1 MKPYVDI
8 DERALL
14 LLLLE
19 GDATAFESL
28 YMRYAEKLSAQLFHL
43 LKSWDEVEEA
53 LQQLFVKVWESREN
67 IDPEKSFQAYL
78 YRIAS
83 NIANDYY
90 RKLSK
95 DKKLATSLL
104 QQITLLYH
112 PEHLT
117 TQIRADEE
125 LMRTIEKLP
134 PQRKTVFKL
143 CKLEGKSYAEVSRML
158 SISEATIGD
167 HIAKANR
174 FIYNNYDNA
183 IFMLSLI
190 YAASLLE

>member
-1 MKPYVDI
+1 MMKPYINI
-8 DERALL
+8 DERELL
-14 LLLLE
+14 FQLRD

-28 YMRYAEKLSAQLFHL
+28 YMRYAEKLSAQLF
-43 LKSWDEVEEA
+43 
-53 LQQLFVKVWESREN
+53 VKVWENREN

-95 DKKLATSLL
+95 DKKLATSVL

-117 TQIRADEE
+117 AQIQADKE

-134 PQRKTVFKL
+134 LQRKAVFKL
-143 CKLEGKSYAEVSRML
+143 CKLP
-158 SISEATIGD
+158 IS
-167 HIAKANR
+167 
-174 FIYNNYDNA
+174 
-183 IFMLSLI
+183 M
-190 YAASLLE
+190 